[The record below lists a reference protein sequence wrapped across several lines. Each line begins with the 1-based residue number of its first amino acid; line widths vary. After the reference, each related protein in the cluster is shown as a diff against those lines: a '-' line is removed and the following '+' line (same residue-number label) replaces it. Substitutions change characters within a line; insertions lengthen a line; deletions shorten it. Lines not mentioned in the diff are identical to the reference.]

1 MVVYNLTIKH
11 FLFPQLLVF
20 FYIFMIT
27 TFFSLLTPCT
37 SAISFNFSNFT
48 GCFNSGIT
56 CERSAAVENHAI
68 QLTGAKDTGKSK
80 GRVTYYKPMHL
91 WDKASNNVTNFTT
104 HFSFS
109 INSQNQTTYADGLA
123 FFLAPENSTVPTTT
137 RGSSLGLASMEQ
149 DLNTTDNHFV
159 AVEFDIYRNPEWDP
173 PDFQEHVGIDINSM
187 QSISPVSWL
196 SNISIREGKI
206 NEAWISH
213 NSSSHNFSVVFT
225 GFGENGTVMQ
235 HYSQQVDLSES
246 LPERVIF
253 GFSAATE
260 LWSAIH
266 TIYSWDFSSSL
277 EIENSTASHKKS
289 NTFVWL
295 ALGFSVGGFA
305 LVVVGLFLFVLWK
318 RNRRDKEDDRA
329 LDEEFKR
336 EIGPRR
342 FSYDELARATNN
354 FNNKEK
360 LGQGGFGEVYRG
372 YLKDL
377 DSIVAVK
384 RVSEGSRQGIR
395 EYESEVKII
404 SKLRHRNLV
413 QLIGW
418 CHERSRGQLLLVY
431 DFMSNG
437 SLDLHL
443 FKEDTLL
450 IWDVRYK
457 VVQHLASALLYL
469 HEGWE
474 SCVLHRDIKS
484 SNIMLDSNFNAKL
497 GDFGLARLVDHAKE
511 SRITDLVGSKGY
523 IDPRCVT
530 TRKASKE
537 SDIYSFGIVALEVAC
552 GRKPVNHNAPEDQVV
567 MLDWVKVLHGRGEV
581 LTAVDQRLRGRFD
594 E

>member
-11 FLFPQLLVF
+11 LLFPQLLVF
-20 FYIFMIT
+20 FYIFTIT

-37 SAISFNFSNFT
+37 SALSFNFSNFSN
-48 GCFNSGIT
+48 CSNSGIT
-56 CERSAAVENHAI
+56 CERSAFVENHAI
-68 QLTGAKDTGKSK
+68 QLTGAMLKTHMK

-137 RGSSLGLASMEQ
+137 RGSPLGLASVNQ
-149 DLNTTDNHFV
+149 DLDSTDNPFV
-159 AVEFDIYRNPEWDP
+159 AVEFDICTNPEWDP
-173 PDFQEHVGIDINSM
+173 LEFKEHVGIDINSM
-187 QSISPVSWL
+187 QSISPVPWL

-206 NEAWISH
+206 NEAWISY

-235 HYSQQVDLSES
+235 HYSQPVDLSKS

-260 LWSAIH
+260 LGSAIH

-289 NTFVWL
+289 NAFVWL

-318 RNRRDKEDDRA
+318 RNRRDRDDDHA

-336 EIGPRR
+336 EMGPRR

-377 DSIVAVK
+377 DSVVAVK

-395 EYESEVKII
+395 EYESEVKFI

-418 CHERSRGQLLLVY
+418 CHERSKGQLLLVY
-431 DFMSNG
+431 DFMPNG

-443 FKEDTLL
+443 FREDTLL
-450 IWDVRYK
+450 IWEVRYK
-457 VVQHLASALLYL
+457 IVQELASALLYL

-474 SCVLHRDIKS
+474 RCVLHRDIKS
-484 SNIMLDSNFNAKL
+484 SNIMLNSNFNVKL
-497 GDFGLARLVDHAKE
+497 GDFELARLVDHAKA
-511 SRITDLVGSKGY
+511 SQITDLVG
-523 IDPRCVT
+523 
-530 TRKASKE
+530 TRA
-537 SDIYSFGIVALEVAC
+537 I
-552 GRKPVNHNAPEDQVV
+552 
-567 MLDWVKVLHGRGEV
+567 W
-581 LTAVDQRLRGRFD
+581 T
-594 E
+594 